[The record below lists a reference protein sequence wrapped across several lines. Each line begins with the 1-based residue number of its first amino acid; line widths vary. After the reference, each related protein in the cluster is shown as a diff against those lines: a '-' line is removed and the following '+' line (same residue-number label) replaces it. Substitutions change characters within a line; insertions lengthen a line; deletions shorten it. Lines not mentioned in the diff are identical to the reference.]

1 MYELI
6 YLFTFSICLSN
17 NFIDMINYIRFF
29 FKKVKTI
36 KYEKIH
42 KNYCRIKIII

>member
-1 MYELI
+1 M
-6 YLFTFSICLSN
+6 SN
-17 NFIDMINYIRFF
+17 KFIDMVDYIRFF

-42 KNYCRIKIII
+42 KNNCRIKIIFDNENWRNNFVIRR